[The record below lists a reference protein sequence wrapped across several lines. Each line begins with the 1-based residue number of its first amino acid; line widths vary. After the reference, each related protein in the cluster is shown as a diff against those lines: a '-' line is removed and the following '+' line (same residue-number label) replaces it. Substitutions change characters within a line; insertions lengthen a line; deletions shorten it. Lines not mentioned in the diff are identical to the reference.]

1 MEKGGVYSEYRCCS
15 GIFIN
20 PAAGIDFQRR
30 TFEYI
35 PDVYQYTQCIP
46 VYRPDLD
53 GYERAEPV
61 GMGGGQAVYVR
72 RDSPVCADGASGE
85 SVRSQSGLI

>member
-30 TFEYI
+30 TFE
-35 PDVYQYTQCIP
+35 CIP
-46 VYRPDLD
+46 VYRPVLD

-85 SVRSQSGLI
+85 PVRSQSGLI